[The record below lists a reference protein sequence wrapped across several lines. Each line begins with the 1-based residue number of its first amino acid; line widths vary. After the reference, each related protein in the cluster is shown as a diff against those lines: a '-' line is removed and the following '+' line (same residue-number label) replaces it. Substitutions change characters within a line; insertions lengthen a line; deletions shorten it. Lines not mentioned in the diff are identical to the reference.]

1 MGGGPGPL
9 ARAGTLAKAPRAGDR
24 ASNRGALRV
33 FGRHLACAANLG
45 EAALAML
52 GAPLTFPELLAR
64 SVRLFGP
71 REALGTQNG
80 QRFEWVHYREL
91 GELVERARRAL
102 WAHSVRPADR
112 VAIVANNRLEWA
124 VLSFAVHSLGA
135 VYVPMYEAQAPSEW
149 EFILADARAKLVFA
163 AGTRAPSAL
172 RELRV
177 RLPGLEA
184 VIGLDEEGPD
194 SYSAF
199 LASAGTLAGGP
210 DVEPRPDDL
219 ATLIYTSGTTGQP
232 KGVMLSHRNITSN
245 VVGASQ
251 RFDFGPRDRSLAFL
265 PWAHAFGQTAELYS
279 LLYIGAS
286 MAICPDTSQ
295 ITALLARVRPT
306 VLIAVPRIFNRVYEG
321 VQKQLAEKPLPI
333 RKLVDF
339 GIRASARARQG
350 ESLNPLER
358 AALFASDRLVF
369 AKVRQ
374 KMGGRLRF
382 VVSGSAALSP
392 QVAEFIDALGV
403 DVFEGYGLTETSPV
417 VSANYPGHH
426 RIGTVGPAF
435 PGVTIEIDRTMA
447 GDERSGE
454 ILVRGPNVMLGY
466 HDRPEET
473 AAVMTPD
480 GALRT
485 GDMGYVDE
493 AGFLHLTGR
502 IKEQYKLENGK
513 YVVPSPLEEQLKLS
527 MYVQNVMLFGEN
539 KPYNVA
545 LVVPDRAAFE
555 AWAQKRGRSLGNLA
569 TDPEVKALLLRELGA
584 QAEGFK
590 SYERPRDL
598 AIALEDFTQEN
609 GLLTPSL
616 KLKRR
621 RAIEKYGALLQAL
634 YQTPPPA

>member
-1 MGGGPGPL
+1 M
-9 ARAGTLAKAPRAGDR
+9 
-24 ASNRGALRV
+24 V
-33 FGRHLACAANLG
+33 
-45 EAALAML
+45 
-52 GAPLTFPELLAR
+52 APLTFPELLAR

-71 REALGTQNG
+71 REVLGTLVG
-80 QRFEWVHYREL
+80 RRFQWIHYREL
-91 GELVERARRAL
+91 GALVERARRAL
-102 WAHSVRPADR
+102 WARSVRPGDR
-112 VAIVANNRLEWA
+112 VAVIANNRVEWA

-149 EFILADARAKLVFA
+149 EFILADAEVKLAFA
-163 AGTRAPSAL
+163 AGARAPSAL
-172 RELRV
+172 RELRS
-177 RLPGLEA
+177 RLPHLEG
-184 VIGLDEEGPD
+184 VVGFDEEGPE
-194 SYSAF
+194 SYGAF
-199 LASAGTLAGGP
+199 LTAAETVGDLP
-210 DVEPRPDDL
+210 DATPQPTDL

-232 KGVMLSHRNITSN
+232 KGVMLSHQNITSN

-251 RFDFGPRDRSLAFL
+251 RFDFGPNDRSLAFL

-286 MAICPDTSQ
+286 MAICPDNSQ
-295 ITALLARVRPT
+295 ISALLARVRPT
-306 VLIAVPRIFNRVYEG
+306 VLIAVPRIFNRVYDG
-321 VQKQLAEKPLPI
+321 VQKQLAEKPLPV
-333 RKLVDF
+333 RRLVEF
-339 GIRASARARQG
+339 GIRASARSRKG
-350 ESLNPLER
+350 VPLNPLER
-358 AALFASDRLVF
+358 VALLASERLLF
-369 AKVRQ
+369 TKVRQ
-374 KMGGRLRF
+374 KLGGRLRF

-403 DVFEGYGLTETSPV
+403 DVFEGYGLTEASPV
-417 VSANYPGHH
+417 VSCNYPGHH

-435 PGVTIEIDRTMA
+435 PGVAIEIDRTVT
-447 GDERSGE
+447 GDELSGE

-466 HDRPEET
+466 HRRPEET
-473 AAVMTPD
+473 AAVLTPD

-527 MYVQNVMLFGEN
+527 PYVQNVMLFGDN
-539 KPYNVA
+539 KPHNVA
-545 LVVPDRAAFE
+545 LVVPDQNALE
-555 AWAQKRGRSLGNLA
+555 AWAQKRGRPLGDITTN
-569 TDPEVKALLLRELGA
+569 PEVKALLLAELTA
-584 QAEGFK
+584 RAEGFK

-598 AIALEDFTQEN
+598 AITLEDFTQEN

-621 RAIEKYGALLQAL
+621 PTIERYGSLLQAL